1 MRILIIP
8 DSFKENL
15 SSTGVAK
22 AIKKGIVNVLPKAN
36 IKEIPFSDGGEGAL
50 TILKKHS
57 AGKIVNC
64 NTVNA
69 LGESIQA
76 DYFLFKE
83 KKTAWIELSQ
93 ASGLNIIPKEKRDAL
108 FASTYGTGI
117 LIKDALE
124 KGCNEIILGVGGSA
138 TTDGGAGIFEALG
151 GRLIDKDGNNLGK
164 GGASLKKLHKI
175 IPPKISRKITWKVA
189 CDVTNPILGKN
200 GAVNV
205 YSPQKGASEEDI
217 DILND
222 SLINFVKIIE
232 KKFKRKISRLV
243 GGGAA
248 GGTAAGLNGFFG
260 ATLDSGFFILSD
272 LIGLEKQIK
281 GVDLIFTAEGKMDHQ
296 SIQGKLTGEIA
307 KLGKNYSIPVIGLTG
322 ELVGDRDNFYKNGF
336 SGVFSI
342 QNGPMELYESLS
354 YSSELLT
361 DITSRVLAF
370 YKNFRE
376 LGI

>member
-1 MRILIIP
+1 MEYDVVIVGGGP
-8 DSFKENL
+8 SGL
-15 SSTGVAK
+15 ST
-22 AIKKGIVNVLPKAN
+22 AIKLKQLDSNLNVCLLEKASEIGAHILSGNVFETRALDELLPNWKELN
-36 IKEIPFSDGGEGAL
+36 SPIKTKVTKE
-50 TILKKHS
+50 K
-57 AGKIVNC
+57 
-64 NTVNA
+64 
-69 LGESIQA
+69 
-76 DYFLFKE
+76 FLFLGKNKSISWPTWLLPSVQQNHKNYIISLANLCRWLAE
-83 KKTAWIELSQ
+83 Q
-93 ASGLNIIPKEKRDAL
+93 A
-108 FASTYGTGI
+108 
-117 LIKDALE
+117 
-124 KGCNEIILGVGGSA
+124 
-138 TTDGGAGIFEALG
+138 EALG
-151 GRLIDKDGNNLGK
+151 VEIFPGFPASEILYNEDGSIKGVATQDMGIDKDGNNLGK

-232 KKFKRKISRLV
+232 KKFKRKISKLV

-248 GGTAAGLNGFFG
+248 GGTAAGLHGFFG

-281 GVDLIFTAEGKMDHQ
+281 GVDLIFTAEGRMDHQ

-322 ELVGDRDNFYKNGF
+322 ELVGDMDNFYKNGF

-370 YKNFRE
+370 YKNSRE

>member
-15 SSTGVAK
+15 SSTEVAK
-22 AIKKGIVNVLPKAN
+22 AIKKGIVNVLPEAN

-50 TILKKHS
+50 TVLQKYS
-57 AGKIVNC
+57 AGRIVKC
-64 NTVNA
+64 KTVNA

-76 DYFLFKE
+76 NYFLFKE

-93 ASGLNIIPKEKRDAL
+93 ASGLDLIPKEKRDPL
-108 FASTYGTGI
+108 IASTYGTGI
-117 LIKDALE
+117 LIKNALE
-124 KGCNEIILGVGGSA
+124 RGCNEIILGIGGSA

-151 GRLIDKDGNNLGK
+151 GLLIDKNGNNLEK
-164 GGASLKKLHKI
+164 GGVSLKKLYKI

-205 YSPQKGASEEDI
+205 YSQQKGASEEDI
-217 DILND
+217 VILNE
-222 SLINFVKIIE
+222 SLTNFVKIIE
-232 KKFKRKISRLV
+232 KNFKRKISSLV

-272 LIGLEKQIK
+272 LIGLEKEIK
-281 GVDLIFTAEGKMDHQ
+281 DFDLIFTAEGKIDHQ
-296 SIQGKLTGEIA
+296 SIEGKLTGNIA
-307 KLGKNYSIPVIGLTG
+307 KMGKKYSIPVIGLTG
-322 ELVGDRDNFYKNGF
+322 RLVGDCDELYKSGF

-342 QNGPMELYESLS
+342 QNGPMDLSESLS

-361 DITSRVLAF
+361 DITSRVLTF
-370 YKNFRE
+370 YKGFAN
-376 LGI
+376 

>member
-15 SSTGVAK
+15 SSTEVAK
-22 AIKKGIVNVLPKAN
+22 AIKKGIVNVLPEAN

-50 TILKKHS
+50 TVLQKYS
-57 AGKIVNC
+57 AGRIVKC
-64 NTVNA
+64 KTVNA

-76 DYFLFKE
+76 NYFLFKE

-93 ASGLNIIPKEKRDAL
+93 ASGLDLIPKEKRDPL
-108 FASTYGTGI
+108 IASTYGTGI
-117 LIKDALE
+117 LIKNALE
-124 KGCNEIILGVGGSA
+124 RGCNEIILGIGGSA

-151 GRLIDKDGNNLGK
+151 GLLIDKNGNNLEK
-164 GGASLKKLHKI
+164 GGVSLKKLYKI

-205 YSPQKGASEEDI
+205 YSPQKGASEKDI
-217 DILND
+217 VILNE
-222 SLINFVKIIE
+222 SLTNFVKIIE
-232 KKFKRKISRLV
+232 KNFKRKISNLV

-272 LIGLEKQIK
+272 LIGLEKEIK
-281 GVDLIFTAEGKMDHQ
+281 DFDLIFTAEGKIDHQ
-296 SIQGKLTGEIA
+296 SIEGKLTGNIA
-307 KLGKNYSIPVIGLTG
+307 KIGKKYSIPVIGLTG
-322 ELVGDRDNFYKNGF
+322 RLVGDYDELYKSGF

-342 QNGPMELYESLS
+342 QKGPMDLSESLS

-361 DITSRVLAF
+361 DITSRVLTF
-370 YKNFRE
+370 YKGFAN
-376 LGI
+376 

>member
-15 SSTGVAK
+15 SSTEVAK
-22 AIKKGIVNVLPKAN
+22 AIKKGIVNVLPEAN

-50 TILKKHS
+50 TVLQKYS
-57 AGKIVNC
+57 AGRIVKC
-64 NTVNA
+64 KTVNA

-76 DYFLFKE
+76 NYFLFKE

-93 ASGLNIIPKEKRDAL
+93 ASGLDLIPKEKRDPL
-108 FASTYGTGI
+108 IASTYGTGI
-117 LIKDALE
+117 LIKNALE
-124 KGCNEIILGVGGSA
+124 RGCNEIILGIGGSA

-151 GRLIDKDGNNLGK
+151 GLLIDKNGNHLEK
-164 GGASLKKLHKI
+164 GGVSLKKLYKI

-205 YSPQKGASEEDI
+205 YSPQKGASEKDI
-217 DILND
+217 VILNE
-222 SLINFVKIIE
+222 SLTNFVKIIE
-232 KKFKRKISRLV
+232 KNFKRKISSLV

-272 LIGLEKQIK
+272 LIGLEKEIK
-281 GVDLIFTAEGKMDHQ
+281 DFDLIFTAEGKIDHQ
-296 SIQGKLTGEIA
+296 SIEGKLTGNIA
-307 KLGKNYSIPVIGLTG
+307 KMGKKYSIPVIGLTG
-322 ELVGDRDNFYKNGF
+322 RLVGDYDELYKSGF

-342 QNGPMELYESLS
+342 QKGPMDLSESLS

-361 DITSRVLAF
+361 DITSRVLTF
-370 YKNFRE
+370 YKGFAN
-376 LGI
+376 

>member
-1 MRILIIP
+1 MQILIIP

-15 SSTGVAK
+15 TSSKVAE
-22 AIKKGIVNVLPKAN
+22 AIRQGILNVLPKVN

-50 TILKKHS
+50 SVLQKYS
-57 AGKIVNC
+57 VGKIIKC
-64 NTVNA
+64 KTVNA

-76 DYFLFKE
+76 DYFLFKN

-93 ASGLNIIPKEKRDAL
+93 ASGLNLIPKEKRNAL
-108 FASTYGTGI
+108 IASTYGTGV

-189 CDVTNPILGKN
+189 YDVTNPILGKN

-205 YSPQKGASEEDI
+205 YSPQKGAKEEDI
-217 DILND
+217 ITLNEG
-222 SLINFVKIIE
+222 LTNFVKVIE
-232 KKFKRKISRLV
+232 KKFKRNISKLV
-243 GGGAA
+243 GGGSA
-248 GGTAAGLNGFFG
+248 GGPAAGLHGFFG
-260 ATLDSGFFILSD
+260 ASLDSGFFILSD
-272 LIGLEKQIK
+272 LINLESEIK
-281 GVDLIFTAEGKMDHQ
+281 DVDLIFTAEGKIDHQ
-296 SIQGKLTGEIA
+296 SIQGKLTGNVA
-307 KLGKNYSIPVIGLTG
+307 KLGKKYSIPVIGLSG
-322 ELVGDRDNFYKNGF
+322 KLVGDSNELYKNGF

-342 QNGPMELYESLS
+342 QNGPMNLSESLS

-361 DITSRVLAF
+361 DITSRVLTF
-370 YKNFRE
+370 YKNSIE
-376 LGI
+376 LSI

>member
-15 SSTGVAK
+15 SSTEVAK
-22 AIKKGIVNVLPKAN
+22 AIKKGIVNVLPKAD

-50 TILKKHS
+50 TVLQKYSI
-57 AGKIVNC
+57 GRIVKC
-64 NTVNA
+64 KTVNA

-76 DYFLFKE
+76 NYFLFKE

-93 ASGLNIIPKEKRDAL
+93 ASGLDLIPKEKRDAL
-108 FASTYGTGI
+108 ISSTYGTGI
-117 LIKDALE
+117 LIKNAFE

-151 GRLIDKDGNNLGK
+151 GLLIDKYGNNLGK

-200 GAVNV
+200 GAANI

-217 DILND
+217 VTLNE
-222 SLINFVKIIE
+222 SLTNFVKIIE
-232 KKFKRKISRLV
+232 KNFKRKISRLV

-272 LIGLEKQIK
+272 LIGLEKEIK
-281 GVDLIFTAEGKMDHQ
+281 DFDLIFTAEGKIDHQ
-296 SIQGKLTGEIA
+296 SIKGKLTGNIA
-307 KLGKNYSIPVIGLTG
+307 KMGKKYSIPVIGLAG
-322 ELVGDRDNFYKNGF
+322 RLVGDRDELYKNGF

-342 QNGPMELYESLS
+342 QNGPMDISESLS
-354 YSSELLT
+354 RSSELLT
-361 DITSRVLAF
+361 DITSRVLTF
-370 YKNFRE
+370 YKGFAN
-376 LGI
+376 

>member
-15 SSTGVAK
+15 SSTEVAK
-22 AIKKGIVNVLPKAN
+22 AIKKGIVNVLPEAN

-50 TILKKHS
+50 TVLQKYS
-57 AGKIVNC
+57 AGRIVKC
-64 NTVNA
+64 KTVNA

-76 DYFLFKE
+76 NYFLFKE

-93 ASGLNIIPKEKRDAL
+93 ASGLDLIPKEKRDPL
-108 FASTYGTGI
+108 IASTYGTGI
-117 LIKDALE
+117 LIKNALE
-124 KGCNEIILGVGGSA
+124 RGCNEIILGIGGSA

-151 GRLIDKDGNNLGK
+151 GLLIDKNGNNLEK
-164 GGASLKKLHKI
+164 GGVSLKKLYKI

-205 YSPQKGASEEDI
+205 YSQQKGASEEDI
-217 DILND
+217 VILNE
-222 SLINFVKIIE
+222 SLTNFVKIIE
-232 KKFKRKISRLV
+232 KNFKRKISSLV

-272 LIGLEKQIK
+272 LIGLEKEIK
-281 GVDLIFTAEGKMDHQ
+281 DFDLIFTAEGKIDHQ
-296 SIQGKLTGEIA
+296 SIEGKLTGNIA
-307 KLGKNYSIPVIGLTG
+307 KMGKKYSIPVIGLTG
-322 ELVGDRDNFYKNGF
+322 RLVGDCD
-336 SGVFSI
+336 
-342 QNGPMELYESLS
+342 ELYKRIFWCFFNTKRSNGS
-354 YSSELLT
+354 
-361 DITSRVLAF
+361 F
-370 YKNFRE
+370 
-376 LGI
+376 

>member
-15 SSTGVAK
+15 SSTEVAK
-22 AIKKGIVNVLPKAN
+22 AIKKGIVNVLPKAY

-50 TILKKHS
+50 TVLQKYS
-57 AGKIVNC
+57 AGRIVKC
-64 NTVNA
+64 KTVNA

-76 DYFLFKE
+76 NYFLFKE

-93 ASGLNIIPKEKRDAL
+93 ASGLDLIQKEKRDPL
-108 FASTYGTGI
+108 IASTYGTGI
-117 LIKDALE
+117 LIKNALE
-124 KGCNEIILGVGGSA
+124 RGCNEIILGIGGSA

-151 GRLIDKDGNNLGK
+151 GLLIDKNGNNLEK
-164 GGASLKKLHKI
+164 GGVSLKKLYKI

-217 DILND
+217 VILNE
-222 SLINFVKIIE
+222 SLTNFVKIIE
-232 KKFKRKISRLV
+232 KNFKRKISSLV

-248 GGTAAGLNGFFG
+248 GGTAAGLHGFFG
-260 ATLDSGFFILSD
+260 ATLDSGFFILSN
-272 LIGLEKQIK
+272 LIGLEKEIK
-281 GVDLIFTAEGKMDHQ
+281 DFDLIFTAEGKIDHQ
-296 SIQGKLTGEIA
+296 SIKGKLTGNIA
-307 KLGKNYSIPVIGLTG
+307 KMGKKYSIPVIGLTG
-322 ELVGDRDNFYKNGF
+322 RLVGDYDELYKNGF

-342 QNGPMELYESLS
+342 QNGPMDISESLT

-361 DITSRVLAF
+361 DITSRVLTF
-370 YKNFRE
+370 YKGFAN
-376 LGI
+376 

>member
-15 SSTGVAK
+15 SSTEVAK
-22 AIKKGIVNVLPKAN
+22 AIKKGIVNVLPEAN

-50 TILKKHS
+50 TVLQKYS
-57 AGKIVNC
+57 AGRIVKC
-64 NTVNA
+64 KTVNA

-76 DYFLFKE
+76 NYFLFKE
-83 KKTAWIELSQ
+83 KKSAWIELSQ
-93 ASGLNIIPKEKRDAL
+93 ASGLDLIPKEKRDPL
-108 FASTYGTGI
+108 NASTYGTGI
-117 LIKDALE
+117 LIKNALE
-124 KGCNEIILGVGGSA
+124 RGCNEIILGIGGSA

-151 GRLIDKDGNNLGK
+151 GLLIDKNGNHLEK
-164 GGASLKKLHKI
+164 GGVSLKKLYKI

-205 YSPQKGASEEDI
+205 YSPQKGASEKDI
-217 DILND
+217 VILNE
-222 SLINFVKIIE
+222 SLTNFVKIIE
-232 KKFKRKISRLV
+232 KNFKRKISNLV

-272 LIGLEKQIK
+272 LIGLEKEIK
-281 GVDLIFTAEGKMDHQ
+281 DFDLIFTAEGKIDHQ
-296 SIQGKLTGEIA
+296 SIEGKLTGNIA
-307 KLGKNYSIPVIGLTG
+307 KIGKKYSIPVIGLTG
-322 ELVGDRDNFYKNGF
+322 RLVGDYDELYKSGF

-342 QNGPMELYESLS
+342 QKGPMDLSESLS

-361 DITSRVLAF
+361 DITSRVLTF
-370 YKNFRE
+370 YKGFAN
-376 LGI
+376 

>member
-1 MRILIIP
+1 MRILIIS

-15 SSTGVAK
+15 SSTEVAK
-22 AIKKGIVNVLPKAN
+22 AIKKGIVNVLPKAY

-50 TILKKHS
+50 TVLQKYS
-57 AGKIVNC
+57 AGRIVKC
-64 NTVNA
+64 KTVNA

-93 ASGLNIIPKEKRDAL
+93 ASGLDLIQKEKRDPL
-108 FASTYGTGI
+108 IASTYGTGI
-117 LIKDALE
+117 LIKNALE
-124 KGCNEIILGVGGSA
+124 RGCNEIILGIGGSA

-151 GRLIDKDGNNLGK
+151 GLLIDKNGNNLEK
-164 GGASLKKLHKI
+164 GGVSLKKLYKI

-217 DILND
+217 VILNE
-222 SLINFVKIIE
+222 SLTNFVKIIE
-232 KKFKRKISRLV
+232 KNFKRKISSLV

-248 GGTAAGLNGFFG
+248 GGTAAGLHGFFG
-260 ATLDSGFFILSD
+260 ATLDSGFFILSN
-272 LIGLEKQIK
+272 LIGLEKEIK
-281 GVDLIFTAEGKMDHQ
+281 DFDLIFTAEGKIDHQ
-296 SIQGKLTGEIA
+296 SIKGKLTGNIA
-307 KLGKNYSIPVIGLTG
+307 KMGKKYSIPVIGLTG
-322 ELVGDRDNFYKNGF
+322 RLVGDYDELYKNGF

-342 QNGPMELYESLS
+342 QNGPMDISESLT

-361 DITSRVLAF
+361 DITSRVLTF
-370 YKNFRE
+370 YKGFAN
-376 LGI
+376 

>member
-15 SSTGVAK
+15 SSTEVAK
-22 AIKKGIVNVLPKAN
+22 AIKKGIVNVLPEAN

-50 TILKKHS
+50 TVLQKYS
-57 AGKIVNC
+57 AGRIVKC
-64 NTVNA
+64 KTVNA
-69 LGESIQA
+69 IGESIQA
-76 DYFLFKE
+76 NYFLFKE
-83 KKTAWIELSQ
+83 RKTAWIELSQ
-93 ASGLNIIPKEKRDAL
+93 ASGLDLIPKEKRDPL
-108 FASTYGTGI
+108 IASTYGTGI
-117 LIKDALE
+117 LIKNALE
-124 KGCNEIILGVGGSA
+124 RGCNEIILGIGGSA

-151 GRLIDKDGNNLGK
+151 GLLIDKNGNHLEK
-164 GGASLKKLHKI
+164 GGVSLKKLYKI

-205 YSPQKGASEEDI
+205 YSPQKGASEKDI
-217 DILND
+217 VILNE
-222 SLINFVKIIE
+222 SLTNFVKIIE
-232 KKFKRKISRLV
+232 KNFKRKISSLV

-272 LIGLEKQIK
+272 LIGLEKEIK
-281 GVDLIFTAEGKMDHQ
+281 DFDLIFTAEGKIDHQ
-296 SIQGKLTGEIA
+296 SIEGKLTGNIA
-307 KLGKNYSIPVIGLTG
+307 KMGKKYSIPVIGLTG
-322 ELVGDRDNFYKNGF
+322 RLVGDYDELYKSGF

-342 QNGPMELYESLS
+342 QKGPMDLSESLS

-361 DITSRVLAF
+361 DITSRVLTF
-370 YKNFRE
+370 YKGFAN
-376 LGI
+376 

>member
-15 SSTGVAK
+15 SSTEVAK
-22 AIKKGIVNVLPKAN
+22 AIKKGIVNVLPEAN

-50 TILKKHS
+50 TVLQKYS
-57 AGKIVNC
+57 AGRIVKC
-64 NTVNA
+64 KTVNA

-76 DYFLFKE
+76 NYFLFKE

-93 ASGLNIIPKEKRDAL
+93 ASGLDLIPKEKRDPL
-108 FASTYGTGI
+108 IASTYGTGI
-117 LIKDALE
+117 LIKNALE
-124 KGCNEIILGVGGSA
+124 RGCNEIILGIGGSA

-151 GRLIDKDGNNLGK
+151 GLLIDKNGNNLEK
-164 GGASLKKLHKI
+164 GGVSLKKLYKI

-205 YSPQKGASEEDI
+205 YSPQKGASEKDI
-217 DILND
+217 VILNE
-222 SLINFVKIIE
+222 SLTNFVKIIE
-232 KKFKRKISRLV
+232 KNFKRKISSLV

-248 GGTAAGLNGFFG
+248 GGTAAGLHGFFG

-272 LIGLEKQIK
+272 LIGLEKEIK
-281 GVDLIFTAEGKMDHQ
+281 DFDLIFTAEGKIDHQ
-296 SIQGKLTGEIA
+296 SIEGKLTGNIA
-307 KLGKNYSIPVIGLTG
+307 KIGKKYSIPVIGLTG
-322 ELVGDRDNFYKNGF
+322 RLVGDYDELYKSGF

-342 QNGPMELYESLS
+342 QKGPMDLSESLS

-361 DITSRVLAF
+361 DITSRVLTF
-370 YKNFRE
+370 YKGFAN
-376 LGI
+376 

>member
-15 SSTGVAK
+15 SSTEVAK
-22 AIKKGIVNVLPKAN
+22 AIKKGIVNVLPEAN

-50 TILKKHS
+50 TVLQKYS
-57 AGKIVNC
+57 AGRIVKC
-64 NTVNA
+64 KTVNA

-76 DYFLFKE
+76 NYFLFKE

-93 ASGLNIIPKEKRDAL
+93 ASGLDLIPKEKRDPL
-108 FASTYGTGI
+108 IASTYGTGI
-117 LIKDALE
+117 LIKNALE
-124 KGCNEIILGVGGSA
+124 RGCNEIILGIGGSA

-151 GRLIDKDGNNLGK
+151 GLLIDKNGNNLEK
-164 GGASLKKLHKI
+164 GGVSLKKLYKI

-205 YSPQKGASEEDI
+205 YSPQKGASEKDI
-217 DILND
+217 VILNE
-222 SLINFVKIIE
+222 SLTNFVKIIE
-232 KKFKRKISRLV
+232 KNFKRKISNLV

-281 GVDLIFTAEGKMDHQ
+281 DFDLIFTAEGKIDHQ
-296 SIQGKLTGEIA
+296 SIEGKLTGNIA
-307 KLGKNYSIPVIGLTG
+307 KMGKKYSVPVIGLTG
-322 ELVGDRDNFYKNGF
+322 RLVGDYDELYKSGF

-342 QNGPMELYESLS
+342 QKGPMDLSESLS

-361 DITSRVLAF
+361 DITSRVLTF
-370 YKNFRE
+370 YKGFAN
-376 LGI
+376 

>member
-15 SSTGVAK
+15 SSTEVAK
-22 AIKKGIVNVLPKAN
+22 AIKKGIVNVLPEAN

-50 TILKKHS
+50 TVLQKYS
-57 AGKIVNC
+57 AGRIVKC
-64 NTVNA
+64 KTVNA

-76 DYFLFKE
+76 NYFLFKE

-93 ASGLNIIPKEKRDAL
+93 ASGLDLIPKEKRDPL
-108 FASTYGTGI
+108 IASTYGTGI
-117 LIKDALE
+117 LIKNALE
-124 KGCNEIILGVGGSA
+124 RGCNEIILGIGGSA

-151 GRLIDKDGNNLGK
+151 GLLIDKNGNHLEK
-164 GGASLKKLHKI
+164 GGVSLKKLYKI

-205 YSPQKGASEEDI
+205 YSPQKGASEKDI
-217 DILND
+217 VILNE
-222 SLINFVKIIE
+222 SLTNFVKIIE
-232 KKFKRKISRLV
+232 KNFKRKISNLV

-272 LIGLEKQIK
+272 LIGLEKEIK
-281 GVDLIFTAEGKMDHQ
+281 DFDLIFTAEGKIDHQ
-296 SIQGKLTGEIA
+296 SIEGKLTGNIA
-307 KLGKNYSIPVIGLTG
+307 KIGKKYSIPVIGLTG
-322 ELVGDRDNFYKNGF
+322 RLVGDYDELYKSGF

-342 QNGPMELYESLS
+342 QKGPMDLSESLS

-361 DITSRVLAF
+361 DITSRVLTF
-370 YKNFRE
+370 YKGFAN
-376 LGI
+376 

>member
-15 SSTGVAK
+15 SSTEVAK
-22 AIKKGIVNVLPKAN
+22 AIKKGIVNVLPEAN

-50 TILKKHS
+50 TVLQKYS
-57 AGKIVNC
+57 AGRIVKC
-64 NTVNA
+64 KTVNA

-76 DYFLFKE
+76 NYFLFKE

-93 ASGLNIIPKEKRDAL
+93 ASGLDLIPKEKRDPL
-108 FASTYGTGI
+108 IASTYGTGI
-117 LIKDALE
+117 LIKNALE
-124 KGCNEIILGVGGSA
+124 RGCNEIILGIGGSA

-151 GRLIDKDGNNLGK
+151 GLLIDKNGNHLEK
-164 GGASLKKLHKI
+164 GGVSLKKLYKI

-205 YSPQKGASEEDI
+205 YSPQKGASEKDI
-217 DILND
+217 VILNE
-222 SLINFVKIIE
+222 SLTNFVKIIE
-232 KKFKRKISRLV
+232 KNFKRKISNLV

-248 GGTAAGLNGFFG
+248 GGTATGLNGFFG

-272 LIGLEKQIK
+272 LIGLEKEIK
-281 GVDLIFTAEGKMDHQ
+281 DFDLIFTAEGKIDHQ
-296 SIQGKLTGEIA
+296 SIEGKLTGNIA
-307 KLGKNYSIPVIGLTG
+307 KIGKKYSIPVIGLTG
-322 ELVGDRDNFYKNGF
+322 RLVGDYDELYKSGF

-342 QNGPMELYESLS
+342 QKGPMDLSESLS

-361 DITSRVLAF
+361 DITSRVLTF
-370 YKNFRE
+370 YKGFAN
-376 LGI
+376 